1 MPGLTNLHITLRAA
15 ADSSSFYPGEKKLLD
30 PLRLIRQPRVFRV
43 YFPWELRED
52 MVVWLTDAPF
62 ALRMPG
68 GEWVGGRRAG
78 VEGEEK

>member
-1 MPGLTNLHITLRAA
+1 MPGLISLHITLRSA

-52 MVVWLTDAPF
+52 MVVSLDDAPF
-62 ALRMPG
+62 ALRLPG
-68 GEWVGGRRAG
+68 GEWAGARR
-78 VEGEEK
+78 VEEEEAW